1 MSPEG
6 VVAMTGLTED
16 KVDTIAE
23 VCAALRDSESDRA
36 IRLLA
41 DRYPF
46 DPQPITARK
55 YGPVE
60 STRVFIRDGFID
72 RYSGDR
78 LIFPPVFR
86 LISLQLPE
94 EFPYHPNWKTDE
106 THPAYDA
113 LGCTVDHLQPV
124 TQGGADD
131 ESNWVTASMAH
142 NFAKMNY
149 SLDQLGWTL
158 HPPGDFREWDGLLH
172 WFMAFAELHPES
184 LDVSNLRQWH
194 RAAESGLAEVS

>member
-1 MSPEG
+1 MEG
-6 VVAMTGLTED
+6 VSAVQGLTND
-16 KVDTIAE
+16 KVDALVD
-23 VCAALRDSESDRA
+23 VCSALAASEKGRA
-36 IRLLA
+36 IEVLA

-46 DPQPITARK
+46 DPQPVTQRK

-60 STRVFIRDGFID
+60 STRVFVRDGFID

-94 EFPYHPNWKTDE
+94 AFPFHPNWKTDE
-106 THPAYDA
+106 THAAYDA
-113 LGCTVDHLQPV
+113 LGCTVDHVQPV

-131 ESNWVTASMAH
+131 DSNWVTTSMAH
-142 NFAKMNY
+142 NFAKGNY

-158 HPPGDFREWDGLLH
+158 HPPGDFGKWDGLVH
-172 WFMAFAELHPES
+172 WFIQFAALHPES
-184 LDVSNLRQWH
+184 LDVSNVRQWH
-194 RAAESGLAEVS
+194 RAAESGLTEVS

>member
-1 MSPEG
+1 MEG
-6 VVAMTGLTED
+6 VSAVQGLTND
-16 KVDTIAE
+16 KVDAIAE
-23 VCAALRDSESDRA
+23 VCSALRTSEKGRA
-36 IRLLA
+36 IEVLT

-46 DPQPITARK
+46 DPQPVTSRK
-55 YGPVE
+55 YGPLE
-60 STRVFIRDGFID
+60 STRVFIRDGLID

-94 EFPYHPNWKTDE
+94 QFPFHPNWKTDK

-131 ESNWVTASMAH
+131 DSNWVTTSMAH
-142 NFAKMNY
+142 NFAKGNY

-158 HPPGDFREWDGLLH
+158 HPPGDFGKWDGLLD
-172 WFMAFAELHPES
+172 WFLEFTAMHPES
-184 LDVSNLRQWH
+184 LDTSNLRQWH
-194 RAAESGLAEVS
+194 RAAELGLTEIA

>member
-1 MSPEG
+1 
-6 VVAMTGLTED
+6 MTGLTD
-16 KVDTIAE
+16 DRVDAITE
-23 VCAALRDSESDRA
+23 VCSALRASEKGRA
-36 IRLLA
+36 IEVLA

-46 DPQPITARK
+46 DPQPVTTRK

-60 STRVFIRDGFID
+60 STRVFIRDGFVD

-94 EFPYHPNWKTDE
+94 QFPFHPNWKTDE

-124 TQGGADD
+124 TQGGADED
-131 ESNWVTASMAH
+131 SNWVTTSMAH
-142 NFAKMNY
+142 NFAKGNY
-149 SLDQLGWTL
+149 TLEQLGWTL
-158 HPPGDFREWDGLLH
+158 HPGGCFERWDGLLH
-172 WFMAFAELHPES
+172 WFMDFTDSHSES
-184 LDVSNLRQWH
+184 LDIPNVRQWH
-194 RAAESGLAEVS
+194 RAAELGLGERI